1 MSCWSGHM
9 PHMSE
14 DQLRQ
19 ACHAYYRAAYRS
31 AWDRAWQSPM
41 NPLRETA
48 QHETPEAEEP
58 SRARRTSLEEAHPGD
73 KAGAI
78 DAEFVRVR

>member
-9 PHMSE
+9 PRMNE

-19 ACHAYYRAAYRS
+19 ACHAYYRAAYHS
-31 AWDRAWQSPM
+31 AWDQAWQSPM
-41 NPLRETA
+41 NPLKDA
-48 QHETPEAEEP
+48 IEEPSVNADP
-58 SRARRTSLEEAHPGD
+58 SRARSTSLEEARPGD

>member
-1 MSCWSGHM
+1 MTCWNGHV

-19 ACHAYYRAAYRS
+19 ACQAYYRAAYHN
-31 AWDRAWQSPM
+31 AWDGAWSSPM
-41 NPLRETA
+41 NPLRDA
-48 QHETPEAEEP
+48 PREP
-58 SRARRTSLEEAHPGD
+58 PVKPDHARARSTSLEEARPGD

>member
-1 MSCWSGHM
+1 MSCWGGHM

-19 ACHAYYRAAYRS
+19 ACHAYYRAAYHS
-31 AWDRAWQSPM
+31 AFASAFSSPM
-41 NPLRETA
+41 NPLRDA
-48 QHETPEAEEP
+48 NQEP
-58 SRARRTSLEEAHPGD
+58 PVQQESSRARRTSLEEARPGD